1 MEIWFISMVDT
12 LQSSS
17 RSVPIQIQ
25 WDSNAHGLLLLLRWR
40 NYCVCQEGVCAAAL
54 KGGCRFARGGVSRDL
69 YAVYICMIRFCFF
82 VFDLTEILYFLP
94 TDIIYINSKSYTLC
108 TIQFL
113 YTVLTDLYKGNY
125 DVYLLFIYVC
135 GERTLCV
142 LVCVCMYNVP
152 RLKTHREKTDTRD
165 ETTESK
171 RCCMYDSRIGYK
183 LFVRALTCH
192 KLYN

>member
-1 MEIWFISMVDT
+1 MVDT

-25 WDSNAHGLLLLLRWR
+25 SDSNAHGLLLLRWR
-40 NYCVCQEGVCAAAL
+40 NYCVCQEGVCAAAV
-54 KGGCRFARGGVSRDL
+54 KGGCRLARGGVSRDL
-69 YAVYICMIRFCFF
+69 YAVYICMIRFFF
-82 VFDLTEILYFLP
+82 RFWSDGNFIFLANKYKWKILKV
-94 TDIIYINSKSYTLC
+94 TQSVTLC
-108 TIQFL
+108 TIQCL
-113 YTVLTDLYKGNY
+113 YTVFTDLYKANY
-125 DVYLLFIYVC
+125 DVCLLFIYVC

-142 LVCVCMYNVP
+142 FVCVCMYNVP

-165 ETTESK
+165 ETSESK
-171 RCCMYDSRIGYK
+171 RCCMHDSQIGYE